1 MNTEF
6 DWFMITMP
14 IFALVVYF
22 ILMVGSMEKEP
33 EILRSEGTQKVLGV
47 AFFGLKAIGGVF
59 VLLLLRGKKV
69 VEEETFVGRVATRC
83 WDGAGR
89 TRGAVG
95 DMVSRVSR
103 LQKRVDIYKDKNIF
117 PQISLGC

>member
-33 EILRSEGTQKVLGV
+33 EIMRKEATQKVLGV
-47 AFFGLKAIGGVF
+47 AFFALF
-59 VLLLLRGKKV
+59 
-69 VEEETFVGRVATRC
+69 
-83 WDGAGR
+83 GAGI
-89 TRGAVG
+89 
-95 DMVSRVSR
+95 
-103 LQKRVDIYKDKNIF
+103 L
-117 PQISLGC
+117 ISFYYMIVRFIELLANY

>member
-33 EILRSEGTQKVLGV
+33 DIFRSEATQKVLGV
-47 AFFGLKAIGGVF
+47 AFFGLF
-59 VLLLLRGKKV
+59 
-69 VEEETFVGRVATRC
+69 
-83 WDGAGR
+83 GAGI
-89 TRGAVG
+89 
-95 DMVSRVSR
+95 
-103 LQKRVDIYKDKNIF
+103 L
-117 PQISLGC
+117 ISFYYMIAWFFDLLANY

>member
-47 AFFGLKAIGGVF
+47 AFFGLF
-59 VLLLLRGKKV
+59 
-69 VEEETFVGRVATRC
+69 
-83 WDGAGR
+83 GAGILIAAYYMIVR
-89 TRGAVG
+89 FIELLAN
-95 DMVSRVSR
+95 
-103 LQKRVDIYKDKNIF
+103 Y
-117 PQISLGC
+117 

>member
-33 EILRSEGTQKVLGV
+33 DFLRSEGTQKILGF
-47 AFFGLKAIGGVF
+47 AFSASM
-59 VLLLLRGKKV
+59 
-69 VEEETFVGRVATRC
+69 AP
-83 WDGAGR
+83 
-89 TRGAVG
+89 
-95 DMVSRVSR
+95 VSS
-103 LQKRVDIYKDKNIF
+103 F
-117 PQISLGC
+117 PSII

>member
-33 EILRSEGTQKVLGV
+33 EFLRSAGTQKVLNF
-47 AFFGLKAIGGVF
+47 AFFGLF
-59 VLLLLRGKKV
+59 
-69 VEEETFVGRVATRC
+69 
-83 WDGAGR
+83 GAGI
-89 TRGAVG
+89 
-95 DMVSRVSR
+95 
-103 LQKRVDIYKDKNIF
+103 L
-117 PQISLGC
+117 ISCYYMIVRFIELLANY